1 MAGYVPGPW
10 SERVPNGTQSG
21 MSMAE
26 GFEPTGDG
34 WTLAN
39 FTAAIHRGGVAM
51 WAWSPTQRVARLD
64 GLCREFWGVSESVVS
79 IDELFARVNAEDRA
93 EMVENWWASEREPQ
107 AYSFDFRIG
116 DGAGARWISA
126 RGVGGEASR
135 VGAWI
140 QAIFLDV
147 TYTKRA
153 EEAER
158 LLTAELAH
166 RVSNMFAVARALTS
180 IVARDAKSMPL
191 FAEDLSRRFG
201 VLHEATAL
209 ATRSQHGDHGNV
221 PMGTLAERILA
232 PYRNGAN
239 IDVDIADAVVAPPGK
254 VNDYAMIFHELA
266 TNSAKY
272 GALSGGGKLTL
283 RGRMED
289 GAARLTWEEGAAPSS
304 ATKAEGTG
312 FGSRLLK
319 QTIERSLGGRFE
331 RTIDADGL
339 RFEMVVESV

>member
-1 MAGYVPGPW
+1 MAGDL
-10 SERVPNGTQSG
+10 
-21 MSMAE
+21 
-26 GFEPTGDG
+26 EPTDDG
-34 WTLAN
+34 WTLEN
-39 FTAAIHRGGVAM
+39 FTGAIHRGGVGL
-51 WAWSPTQRVARLD
+51 WAWNPTRRTARLD
-64 GLCREFWGVSESVVS
+64 ALCREFWGVSEAVVG
-79 IDELFARVNAEDRA
+79 IDDLFGRVNAEDRTGMMA
-93 EMVENWWASEREPQ
+93 DWAASKNDPH

-116 DGAGARWISA
+116 EGPDARWISA

-135 VGAWI
+135 VGEWI
-140 QAIFLDV
+140 QAIFLDI
-147 TYTKRA
+147 TDRKRA

-166 RVSNMFAVARALTS
+166 RVSNMFTVARALTS
-180 IVARDAKSMPL
+180 IVARDATSAPS

-209 ATRSQHGDHGNV
+209 ATRSHHGEHRDV
-221 PMGTLAERILA
+221 PLGTLAERILA

-239 IDVDIADAVVAPPGK
+239 IEVDVDDAVVASPGK

-272 GALSGGGKLTL
+272 GALSGGGSL
-283 RGRMED
+283 RVRARMD
-289 GAARLTWEEGAAPSS
+289 GGASRLTWEEGPAPSG
-304 ATKAEGTG
+304 AAKVAGTG

-331 RTIDADGL
+331 RDIGAGGL
-339 RFEMVVESV
+339 LFEMVVPSA

>member
-1 MAGYVPGPW
+1 
-10 SERVPNGTQSG
+10 
-21 MSMAE
+21 MAE
-26 GFEPTGDG
+26 GSELTASG

-39 FTAAIHRGGVAM
+39 FTGAIHRGGVGL
-51 WAWSPTQRVARLD
+51 WAWSSSRRVAQLD
-64 GLCREFWGVSESVVS
+64 ALCREFWGVSEPEVD
-79 IDELFARVNAEDRA
+79 IDALFARVNAEDRPG
-93 EMVENWWASEREPQ
+93 MVESWVASERDPD

-116 DGAGARWISA
+116 EGPDARWISA
-126 RGVGGEASR
+126 RGVGGDAGR
-135 VGAWI
+135 VGEWV
-140 QAIFLDV
+140 QAIFMDV
-147 TYTKRA
+147 TDRKRA

-166 RVSNMFAVARALTS
+166 RVSNMFTVARALTS
-180 IVARDAKSMPL
+180 IVARDAKSAPS

-209 ATRSQHGDHGNV
+209 ATRAHHGDHGDV
-221 PMGTLAERILA
+221 PLGTLAERILA

-239 IDVDIADAVVAPPGK
+239 VEVDIEEAVVAPPGK

-272 GALSGGGKLTL
+272 GALSDGGTL
-283 RGRMED
+283 KVRGRMAGDATRITWDEGPAPS
-289 GAARLTWEEGAAPSS
+289 GAAKPA
-304 ATKAEGTG
+304 GTG

-331 RTIDADGL
+331 RNIDADGL
-339 RFEMVVESV
+339 RFEMVVGPG